1 MLQTNRSTKKKEKKD
16 SNFLT
21 KKMINMKVCFS
32 FLMLLLCSLYCF
44 SQSNYPEPSK
54 TPTRLFYIQHSN
66 NHNTYVYDV
75 NLIENNINAAQPINE
90 YRIVYTKGGVKKPL
104 TSIQKNLAYGMT
116 LIDSKANLFKFSI
129 AATEKVYFY
138 LDYTKGEAISI
149 SVTINNN
156 RMYLDK
162 MFVQIKE
169 GHFGV
174 NTKAEYVLFYG
185 KDYYTHKP
193 IIEKMVLD

>member
-1 MLQTNRSTKKKEKKD
+1 MLRTNYSLKKKVKKD

-21 KKMINMKVCFS
+21 QNSINMKVYFS
-32 FLMLLLCSLYCF
+32 FLMLLFWTFNCF
-44 SQSNYPEPSK
+44 SQSNYPEPYK

-75 NLIENNINAAQPINE
+75 NIKENNIDTSQPINE
-90 YRIVYTKGGVKKPL
+90 YRIVYTKGGVKKSL

-116 LIDSKANLFKFSI
+116 LIELNANLFKFRI
-129 AATEKVYFY
+129 AATEKIYFY
-138 LDYTKGEAISI
+138 LDYMKDGVSSI
-149 SVTINNN
+149 TVTINNN
-156 RMYLDK
+156 KMYLDK
-162 MFVQIKE
+162 IFIQLKE
-169 GHFGV
+169 GHIGI

-193 IIEKMVLD
+193 ITEKMVLD